1 MYAYR
6 ILTLRKKKHEKLTRK
21 SRPNYWWD
29 KRNWLRNCRS
39 IAETGHKCTTTR
51 RNKKSA
57 EEAAKKLNGS
67 GNDSVHAI
75 GLEAD
80 VRDYASQQQAVEATI
95 KEFGKIDVVVANAGL
110 GHFGSIE
117 DLTVDQW
124 NEVIETNL
132 TGAFY
137 SLKAAVAALKDTK
150 GYYITISSLAGTN
163 FFEGGTA
170 YNASK
175 FGVTGFTQAAM
186 LDLRKHEV
194 KVSTIMP
201 GSVSTHFNGN
211 EPSDK
216 GAWKIQI
223 EDLGE
228 LVVDLLKMH
237 PRTLPSKIEVRPTV
251 PPSAKK

>member
-1 MYAYR
+1 MKNLHGKVALITGGTKGIGYG
-6 ILTLRKKKHEKLTRK
+6 
-21 SRPNYWWD
+21 
-29 KRNWLRNCRS
+29 
-39 IAETGHKCTTTR
+39 IAEALLKQGINVAITS

-117 DLTVDQW
+117 DITVDQW

-137 SLKAAVAALKDTK
+137 SLKK
-150 GYYITISSLAGTN
+150 G
-163 FFEGGTA
+163 
-170 YNASK
+170 
-175 FGVTGFTQAAM
+175 
-186 LDLRKHEV
+186 
-194 KVSTIMP
+194 
-201 GSVSTHFNGN
+201 
-211 EPSDK
+211 
-216 GAWKIQI
+216 
-223 EDLGE
+223 
-228 LVVDLLKMH
+228 
-237 PRTLPSKIEVRPTV
+237 
-251 PPSAKK
+251 